1 MDFETRVTL
10 LERDMTDIKE
20 AVTEFSHLKESVAL
34 LNHSVELLNRVV
46 WGVLTCVGST
56 FVIIIINKLIGVE

>member
-46 WGVLTCVGST
+46 WGVLTCIGST
-56 FVIIIINKLIGVE
+56 LVIIIFNRILGGE

>member
-46 WGVLTCVGST
+46 WGVLTCIGST
-56 FVIIIINKLIGVE
+56 LVIIIFNRIFGGE